1 MPTKAFITHFREK
14 IFYIGVQNVHI
25 PKIYFARVFHQAY
38 IYLLFLRKGMP
49 CQLFLLYK
57 SLTTITSNEW
67 LCGGGVTKIASFNV
81 YMYTNYYSLFINK
94 ESNAPLNATEVNASK
109 FAPYTTLH
117 KSIYILHFVLFIL
130 FFPNE
135 CPYLCLLRVGYSLE
149 QILT

>member
-1 MPTKAFITHFREK
+1 MSKLTSNQNSVCFGILTLNILEHISWVNSILQKWKLYAKWKASKMPTKAFITHFREK

-81 YMYTNYYSLFINK
+81 YMYTNYSLFINK
-94 ESNAPLNATEVNASK
+94 SPL
-109 FAPYTTLH
+109 LH
-117 KSIYILHFVLFIL
+117 LMLQ
-130 FFPNE
+130 
-135 CPYLCLLRVGYSLE
+135 R
-149 QILT
+149 